1 MAVTVYRSSDA
12 GAPVLIGGGGSLLS
26 LLDACLVDGYGG
38 TFATGTIVCDG
49 TVVSDG
55 DTITIGSQIYTF
67 RTSLTAQ
74 PAYTISLAGITTQAQ
89 LMTRVMLTL
98 NAQGVVAT
106 DYPAGTYAHPDVWA
120 AYPGAGGTVTLQAR
134 KAGSGGNV
142 ALSEAALHLTVSG
155 STLTG
160 GGGSITKT
168 GAGWTKVAAINSRAG
183 YRQGGGNQFY
193 LFVDDSS
200 PNASALSK
208 EAQCRGY
215 ETLTDSTP
223 SGTGLFPTVAQ
234 ISSGS
239 VVRKSASLDGTAR
252 QWIVVADNRTVYVF
266 VDSGD
271 GGHTW
276 YTFTF
281 GDIYSTMGPTD
292 GFRTFICGRYNPND
306 ATTSVETV
314 FGVAGILGVL
324 QNNHY
329 MARAWTGSGGS
340 VQVGKHTDWA
350 KAVNQSPGGST
361 YPVGYTPQATYPNPE
376 DGGLYLAPIWIHDYN
391 GSVYSYRGRMRG
403 VWAPCH
409 DKINF
414 ADLDTFSGTAGTEFA
429 GKTFMVL
436 KPVYVL
442 GFGGYV
448 VVETSDTW
456 ETN

>member
-1 MAVTVYRSSDA
+1 MPVTVYRSSDA
-12 GAPVLIGGGGSLLS
+12 NAPPLMGAAGSFLSVLE
-26 LLDACLVDGYGG
+26 ACLVDGYGS
-38 TFATGTIVCDG
+38 TFAQGTITSD
-49 TVVSDG
+49 TVNVSDG
-55 DTITIGSQIYTF
+55 DTVTIGSITYTF
-67 RTSLTAQ
+67 RSGVLTGQ
-74 PAYTISLAGITTQAQ
+74 PAYAVNMGGSAAGSLIFLELAINGAAPSGA
-89 LMTRVMLTL
+89 VS
-98 NAQGVVAT
+98 
-106 DYPAGTYAHPDVWA
+106 PGTNAHPDVIA
-120 AYPGAGGTVTLQAR
+120 LTPTATVLTLQAR
-134 KAGSGGNV
+134 KGGSGGNAI
-142 ALSEAALHLTVSG
+142 ALSEASSHLVVG
-155 STLTG
+155 GANLAG
-160 GGGSITKT
+160 GGGSNSKA
-168 GAGWTKVAAINSRAG
+168 GAGWTKPYATLTSRAG
-183 YRQGGGNQFY
+183 LRQGGGNQFY
-193 LFVDDSS
+193 LFVDDNS
-200 PNASALSK
+200 PNATAQCK

-215 ETLTDSTP
+215 ETLADNTP
-223 SGTGLFPTVAQ
+223 SGTGPFPTVAQ
-234 ISSGS
+234 ISSGC
-239 VVRKSASLDGTAR
+239 VVRKSTSLDSVTR

-306 ATTSVETV
+306 ATTGVETA

-324 QNNHY
+324 QSNHY

-350 KAVNQSPGGST
+350 KSVNQSPGGST
-361 YPVGYTPQATYPNPE
+361 YPVGYGPQATYPNPE

-409 DKINF
+409 PASFF